1 MHGKSSEKTEIT
13 FQTKRIALPIDITV
27 VLELSPTLPQQDIS
41 STKKFLK
48 NFVTSFDLEN
58 PENVRWELFIS
69 LQLIYA

>member
-1 MHGKSSEKTEIT
+1 MHGISSEKTEIT

-48 NFVTSFDLEN
+48 NFVTSFDIEN
-58 PENVRWELFIS
+58 PENVR
-69 LQLIYA
+69 